1 MITQSLFP
9 RSPFVFCLCS
19 LSAFWDCLVC
29 LLTPL
34 LSMNV
39 PFLFSVISSSCFL
52 GTSTLSI
59 SSNNLSQLPQNNGSL
74 LSEKI
79 PSVLQKLL
87 PHLLS
92 RNSSFLLLRNIPHFL
107 FFEEHYSP
115 TFCFQGVF
123 LLLSRYRLSAFKQG
137 LHLFSGPV
145 PCLLGVCPPLR
156 FSGSFLQLSW
166 GFTCGSPFLLRNTLS
181 LSMTM

>member
-1 MITQSLFP
+1 MF
-9 RSPFVFCLCS
+9 
-19 LSAFWDCLVC
+19 SACGDCLVC

-34 LSMNV
+34 LSINV
-39 PFLFSVISSSCFL
+39 PFLFSVISSICFL

-92 RNSSFLLLRNIPHFL
+92 RNSSFLLLRNIPHFVFLGTL
-107 FFEEHYSP
+107 FRH
-115 TFCFQGVF
+115 
-123 LLLSRYRLSAFKQG
+123 LLLSRSVPLAFEISPICFQAT
-137 LHLFSGPV
+137 LDICF
-145 PCLLGVCPPLR
+145 LG
-156 FSGSFLQLSW
+156 
-166 GFTCGSPFLLRNTLS
+166 LS
-181 LSMTM
+181 LVFWESAHPLLFWDFPAAFLEFYM